1 MKSLLAL
8 STFLLLGA
16 AAAQEV
22 QSKPFHLVI
31 TAAAKK
37 TYNGQELAACHT
49 GAAIESLCLAGTAG
63 SEFYLNTTKG
73 EEPAIKG
80 EGLSGTLIWN
90 LPYNGD
96 EYESEPMSFYSD
108 PSTNVAMLL
117 FEPGYT
123 QQEVFFDKTSQMA
136 IYSYYNDAV
145 TPPTDD
151 EAKILK
157 NWYLCETNFSGYTY
171 TTLNWVLGNGKAKP
185 QNPSCVKVQVQRK
198 FV

>member
-8 STFLLLGA
+8 SSFLLLGA
-16 AAAQEV
+16 VAAQEV
-22 QSKPFHLVI
+22 QSKPFYLVI
-31 TAAAKK
+31 ASAGKK
-37 TYNGQELAACHT
+37 SYNGQKLAACHT
-49 GAAIESLCLAGTAG
+49 GAAIESICLAGTSG

-73 EEPAIKG
+73 EEAAIKG

-96 EYESEPMSFYSD
+96 EDLSEPMNFYSD
-108 PSTNVAMLL
+108 PSTNVALAL

-123 QQEVFFDKTSQMA
+123 QQEVFFDKKSEMA

-151 EAKILK
+151 TAKILK
-157 NWYLCETNFSGYTY
+157 NWYICETNFSGYTY

-185 QNPSCVKVQVQRK
+185 QNPSCVKVQVKRK